1 MSATCNCDVYTML
14 RQSNSMAQDSTQQ
27 EASMEYTAEEQAYRD
42 KLIREIEEMRVML
55 QEEPEKPKLKVV
67 E

>member
-1 MSATCNCDVYTML
+1 MYVAHDCDASTTL
-14 RQSNSMAQDSTQQ
+14 RQLNSTAQGSTQQ
-27 EASMEYTAEEQAYRD
+27 EANMEYTAEEQAYRD

>member
-1 MSATCNCDVYTML
+1 ML
-14 RQSNSMAQDSTQQ
+14 RQSSSMAQDSTQQ
-27 EASMEYTAEEQAYRD
+27 EANMEYTPEEQAYRD
-42 KLIREIEEMRVML
+42 KLIREIEEMRVTL